1 MNDTNN
7 KKMKECDSCEKSFVP
22 KNFYIHKRKCS
33 LKTQNISENT
43 SEVERMEEVLKH
55 GVKDDIYDVM
65 SKDSLILNFGKELC
79 ILDTWHRKRCNEI
92 RTEMRRLARIL
103 VTCRELDGN
112 ITD

>member
-1 MNDTNN
+1 MWQLWEVVCA
-7 KKMKECDSCEKSFVP
+7 KEFLHTQEKVL
-22 KNFYIHKRKCS
+22 

-79 ILDTWHRKRCNEI
+79 ILAWYVAQKA
-92 RTEMRRLARIL
+92 M
-103 VTCRELDGN
+103 
-112 ITD
+112 